1 MAAAWGGGSGLQGN
15 EKFVDLR
22 FLKICKLFIQILF
35 HLKLQKFVVGDFYVC
50 FFFVFKFFFLF
61 FDSNYVSILI
71 TLITYT
77 YIIYIYIIY

>member
-1 MAAAWGGGSGLQGN
+1 MWHNEAGGKWQLPGGGGSGLQGN

-50 FFFVFKFFFLF
+50 FFFVFKFFFF
-61 FDSNYVSILI
+61 SLI
-71 TLITYT
+71 RIMFKY
-77 YIIYIYIIY
+77 